1 MSPAFSIY
9 LRLRQLELAL
19 AEPGA
24 LENLRDVN
32 GNALQFAIDVRNAI
46 DNYEKAY
53 PGLKEGSVPDQS
65 PSDTRV

>member
-1 MSPAFSIY
+1 MIY

-32 GNALQFAIDVRNAI
+32 GNALQFAIDVRDAI
-46 DNYEKAY
+46 DNYERAY
-53 PGLKEGSVPDQS
+53 PEVRSVNVEDP
-65 PSDTRV
+65 TRYK